1 MKKCCVILLLLIFV
15 FCLSACCKSS
25 ESSQEIELE
34 WIRCGSVKFGNDR
47 GNLYYDSDTKVIY
60 MSNSYGKT
68 AILNADG
75 TPMLYEE
82 KE

>member
-25 ESSQEIELE
+25 EPSQEIELK
-34 WIRCGSVKFGNDR
+34 WIKCGSLHYGGDWAT
-47 GNLYYDSDTKVIY
+47 LYYDSDTKVIY
-60 MSNSYGKT
+60 MSNKFGKT